1 MLIFVRKLTTKH
13 KQDIIL
19 GSEQDI
25 CMRKFMYL
33 SYAMQSGNWGSN
45 LHDYLY
51 STSFHEIRYT
61 KKNKN
66 KVFPGDLHADF
77 NGEDFSVLYF
87 SLKL

>member
-1 MLIFVRKLTTKH
+1 
-13 KQDIIL
+13 
-19 GSEQDI
+19 
-25 CMRKFMYL
+25 MYEKISVSFL
-33 SYAMQSGNWGSN
+33 CHAKCIWGSN